1 MHNVKIMFLFEF
13 DAVLL
18 PVKAG
23 TETKVNFTSGNPSP
37 LDDERF
43 SIAVTSPPPPS
54 HKTLKTE
61 NRLDHGPNL
70 K

>member
-1 MHNVKIMFLFEF
+1 MFLFEF

-43 SIAVTSPPPPS
+43 SIAVTSPPPPLPQDI
-54 HKTLKTE
+54 KNWK
-61 NRLDHGPNL
+61 
-70 K
+70 